1 MTSVQCSEQCTDHPQ
16 VAQDDTESA
25 IYLNGLIAGIKA
37 KTRVKVPDP
46 FTIARM
52 SAQQANFFDQVTQ
65 YFGEAAQFTNL
76 PKGLLEQIRVC
87 NSVYRFD
94 FPLRRNTG
102 EIEVIRAWR
111 VEHSQHKMPVK
122 GGIRY
127 SPDVYEEEV
136 MALAALMTYKC
147 AIVDVPFGG
156 AKGGIK
162 IEPKDYSLDELERI
176 TRRYAAELTKKGF
189 LGPGVDV
196 PAPDYGTGEREMAW
210 IADTYATLNPG
221 QLDALG
227 CVTGKPI
234 TQGGVRGRKEA
245 TGRGLYFAL
254 REACNEPDEMK
265 RLGLPLGLAGKRIIV
280 QGLGNV
286 GYHAAKFCREG
297 GGVITAIAE
306 REGAITNPK
315 GLNEDEVFNHRKAS
329 GSILNFPGAT
339 NIADSKAA
347 LELEC
352 DVLLPAAL
360 ESVFTG
366 ENAPRIKAKIIL
378 EGANG
383 PTTPEADPVFRQK
396 GILVIPDIYC
406 NAGGVTVSYFEWLKN
421 LSHVRFGRMQ
431 KRHEQ
436 ANELNMLRAIED
448 ATGKKFSE
456 TERSAFAKGPDEQDL
471 VNSGLEETMIAAFHE
486 LLTARRQTASIPDL
500 RIAAFFIAIQKVA
513 RSYVEMGIFP

>member
-1 MTSVQCSEQCTDHPQ
+1 MRL
-16 VAQDDTESA
+16 QDPS
-25 IYLNGLIAGIKA
+25 
-37 KTRVKVPDP
+37 PD
-46 FTIARM
+46 TIARM

-65 YFGEAAQFTNL
+65 YFNEAARFTNL

-102 EIEVIRAWR
+102 DIEVIRAWR

-127 SPDVYEEEV
+127 SPEVYEEEV

-176 TRRYAAELTKKGF
+176 TRRYAAELTKKSF
-189 LGPGVDV
+189 LGPGIDV

-210 IADTYATLNPG
+210 IADTYAALNPG

-254 REACNEPDEMK
+254 REACNEPEEMK
-265 RLGLPLGLAGKRIIV
+265 RLGLSRGLDGKRIIV

-297 GGVITAIAE
+297 GGLVTAIAE
-306 REGAITNPK
+306 REGAIANPK

-339 NIADSKAA
+339 NITDIESRARARVRRAA
-347 LELEC
+347 AGRARKRAHRREC
-352 DVLLPAAL
+352 AAHQ
-360 ESVFTG
+360 G
-366 ENAPRIKAKIIL
+366 EDHPR
-378 EGANG
+378 
-383 PTTPEADPVFRQK
+383 
-396 GILVIPDIYC
+396 
-406 NAGGVTVSYFEWLKN
+406 
-421 LSHVRFGRMQ
+421 
-431 KRHEQ
+431 
-436 ANELNMLRAIED
+436 
-448 ATGKKFSE
+448 
-456 TERSAFAKGPDEQDL
+456 
-471 VNSGLEETMIAAFHE
+471 
-486 LLTARRQTASIPDL
+486 RRQRPDH
-500 RIAAFFIAIQKVA
+500 A
-513 RSYVEMGIFP
+513 